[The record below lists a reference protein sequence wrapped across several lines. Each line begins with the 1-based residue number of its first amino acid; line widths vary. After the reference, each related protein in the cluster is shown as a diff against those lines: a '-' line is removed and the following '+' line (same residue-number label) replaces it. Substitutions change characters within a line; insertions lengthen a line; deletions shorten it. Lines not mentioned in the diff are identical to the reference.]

1 MTHRERLAAAVAH
14 RLPDRTP
21 TSIFA
26 RPELLR
32 LLAERM
38 KASSAD
44 EVIRRL
50 GADLYLDVQPTVR
63 SPDFERRANG
73 VLGGDHSYAGQKM
86 IFHDQRTFED
96 LWGVVR
102 RVGEDGRYVGWVSG
116 PLTGAA
122 GIRDLD
128 DHPFP
133 RPEWI
138 CGEAELARSIADARA
153 QGRVSRCFVENP
165 YKVAWYLRGMEN
177 LLADYAVDPQ
187 FVEALLDR
195 IVPFSTEFLLAAV
208 RAGVDVVAIEGDI
221 AMQDRVIAGP
231 ERWRAIDKPRLA
243 SIISACRRLNPE
255 VYVFFHSDG
264 NLTDVMDDL
273 IEIGFQ
279 IIDSIQPECMDPV
292 LTKQR
297 FGARCTLHGC
307 GSLQR
312 VLPFGTVEDCRAEV
326 RMLVD
331 RCGYDGGLVLRPS
344 NMIGFD
350 VPPENVI
357 AWYETTMEYAPGA
370 RR

>member
-1 MTHRERLAAAVAH
+1 MTQRERLAAAVAH

-32 LLAERM
+32 TLAERM
-38 KASSAD
+38 KASSPD

-50 GADLYLDVQPTVR
+50 GADLYLDVQPTIR
-63 SPDFERRANG
+63 SPDFERRADG

-86 IFHDQRTFED
+86 IFHDERTFED

-102 RVGEDGRYVGWVSG
+102 RVGNDGRYVGWVSG

-122 GIRDLD
+122 GIRDLEE
-128 DHPFP
+128 HPFP

-138 CGEAELARSIADARA
+138 GGEAELARAIAGARQ

-177 LLADYAVDPQ
+177 LLADYAVDPE

-195 IVPFSTEFLLAAV
+195 IVPFSTELLLCAV

-221 AMQDRVIAGP
+221 AMQDRIIAGP

-243 SIISACRRLNPE
+243 AMISACRKLNPD

-279 IIDSIQPECMDPV
+279 IIDSIQPECMDPAR
-292 LTKQR
+292 TKER

-312 VLPFGTVEDCRAEV
+312 TLPFGTPDDCRREV
-326 RMLVD
+326 ETLIRE
-331 RCGYDGGLVLRPS
+331 CGYEGGLVLRVS
-344 NMIGFD
+344 NAIGFD
-350 VPPENVI
+350 VPVGNVA
-357 AWYETTMEYAPGA
+357 AWFETA
-370 RR
+370 RDFDMGRL